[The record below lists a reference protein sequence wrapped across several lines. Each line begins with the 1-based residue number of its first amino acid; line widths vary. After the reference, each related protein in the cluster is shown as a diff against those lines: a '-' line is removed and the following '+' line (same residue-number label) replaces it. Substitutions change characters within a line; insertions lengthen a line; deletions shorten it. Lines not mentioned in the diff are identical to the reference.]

1 MGGPLRL
8 KNPHENEVIGI
19 LTTMPRKVYPG
30 PVAQER
36 LSREM
41 GRDEK
46 EVQMPEQSDKKQIRN
61 QLAAPNIS
69 FVYLNHL

>member
-8 KNPHENEVIGI
+8 ENLHENEMIWI
-19 LTTMPRKVYPG
+19 LTMMPRKAYPG
-30 PVAQER
+30 PVAGR

-41 GRDEK
+41 GRNEK
-46 EVQMPEQSDKKQIRN
+46 EVQMPVESDKNLIRN